1 MRRSVKALLKG
12 VFMAL
17 IQSLF
22 TGITGL
28 KGHQERLDVIGNN
41 IANVN
46 TIGYKQSQHTFS
58 SVLADTKFLGTG
70 STSSLA
76 GRSSQQIGHG
86 SQTSQILTDFTRG
99 GNEFTGRD
107 EDVAIQG
114 DGFFIVNGNGAE
126 LYTRDGNFSL
136 STEQNLVMGASG
148 YIVQGWNAKITQ
160 TGEPNIN
167 TGGEIENLILPIGTA
182 RRSKP
187 TKEVELTGN
196 LSNTG
201 DLALLGTILQ
211 SPALSSDESGTP
223 ITRETNLSSVFTD
236 IEVPGTFVKLFPN
249 VVESTTGGSATGKI
263 KISFTKGGFP
273 IEGNF
278 LVGEQDI
285 SVPDKAKF
293 DGTTV
298 GDFLDFIQNLMGL
311 ETHTDSDGVIDPEF
325 DRNGDG
331 IADNNRDA
339 AEVSVDELGQITI
352 LGNVGSVNELGFL
365 KFTDVSNTTSSPNNL
380 VFTTTQSANGDSSQR
395 NFTIYDSLGAPHQ
408 IRVAMALESQD
419 SNGSVWRYYV
429 EGEDTTES
437 FSANEGKRAIST
449 GLVTFDVNGQT
460 TLTEPIDVIMNLQ
473 AQGKFSSLTFSLDF
487 SKMTQFASS
496 SGSEIVAS
504 QDGLAEGVLE
514 RYSIGAEGIITG
526 IFSNGLTESLAQ
538 VALASFGNNN
548 GLVSQGGNLFSRGPG
563 SGAAEIGTALSG
575 KRGGLLSKNLEA
587 SNVELTTEF
596 TNLIATQRAYQANAR
611 TITTSDAILQ
621 ELVSLVR

>member
-1 MRRSVKALLKG
+1 
-12 VFMAL
+12 MAL

-58 SVLADTKFLGTG
+58 SVLAETKFLGTG
-70 STSSLA
+70 SSDLLA

-86 SQTSQILTDFTRG
+86 SQTSQILTDFSSG
-99 GNEFTGRD
+99 GNEFTGRE

-114 DGFFIVNGNGAE
+114 EGFFIAKGNGTE
-126 LYTRDGNFSL
+126 VYTRDGNFSL
-136 STEQNLVMGASG
+136 STEQNIVLGSSG
-148 YIVQGWNAKITQ
+148 YKIQGWNAKITQ

-167 TGGEIENLILPIGTA
+167 TGRELEDIVLPLGTA
-182 RRSKP
+182 RRAKP
-187 TKEVELTGN
+187 TKEVNLSGN

-201 DLALLGTILQ
+201 DLALLGTILE
-211 SPALSSDESGTP
+211 SPVLAGDVSGAP
-223 ITRETNLSSVFTD
+223 ITRATKLSSVFTD

-249 VVESTTGGSATGKI
+249 VIESTTGGATTGKI
-263 KISFTKGGFP
+263 SISFTKGGFP
-273 IEGNF
+273 IEGTF
-278 LVGEQDI
+278 LVGNQDI

-298 GDFLDFIQNLMGL
+298 GDFLNYMQNLMGL
-311 ETHTDSDGVIDPEF
+311 ETHTDANGVIDPAF
-325 DRNGDG
+325 SRNADG
-331 IADNNRDA
+331 IADNSRDA
-339 AEVSVDELGQITI
+339 AEVSVDATGKIAI

-365 KFTDVSNTTSSPNNL
+365 KFTDVTNTTSSPNNL
-380 VFTTTQSANGDSSQR
+380 EFQTKQVASGDSSQR

-408 IRVAMALESQD
+408 IRTSMALESQD

-429 EGEDTTES
+429 EGEDTTEA
-437 FSANEGKRAIST
+437 FSANEGNRALST
-449 GLVTFDVNGQT
+449 GTVTFDVNGQT
-460 TLTEPIDVIMNLQ
+460 TLKQPVEIKMNLQ
-473 AQGKFSSLTFSLDF
+473 AQGKFSNLTFSIDF
-487 SKMTQFASS
+487 SKMTQFSS
-496 SGSEIVAS
+496 SGGSEIIVA

-514 RYSIGAEGIITG
+514 RYSIGADGVLTG
-526 IFSNGLTESLAQ
+526 VFSNGLTESLAQ
-538 VALASFGNNN
+538 IALASFGNNN
-548 GLVSQGGNLFSRGPG
+548 GLVSQGGNLFSRGPS
-563 SGAAEIGTALSG
+563 SGASEVGAAATG
-575 KRGGLLSKNLEA
+575 KRGSLLSKNLES

-611 TITTSDAILQ
+611 TITTSDSILQ